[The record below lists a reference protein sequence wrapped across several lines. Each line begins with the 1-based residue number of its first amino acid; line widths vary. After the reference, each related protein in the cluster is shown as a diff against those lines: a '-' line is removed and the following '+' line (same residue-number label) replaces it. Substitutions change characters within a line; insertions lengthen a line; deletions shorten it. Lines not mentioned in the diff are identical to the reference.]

1 MDNDKMWQAVK
12 DCDASLNGR
21 FFYAAKTTGICC
33 RQSSKPKLP
42 KRDNVVFF
50 ATKEDA
56 ERAGYRPCRLC
67 RPDLARYNPA
77 IELAEKMKKLL
88 DQHFNDRLELNRA
101 LEEMGVSHKHL
112 AQIFKQQYNMTPT
125 IYRQIFASSISRDVI
140 DTPIGGLRTIASD
153 DAILCV
159 ERTTRK
165 DQEVNA
171 QAGKAPDDQ
180 IMPGT
185 TSGELV
191 KACEMQLQEYF
202 SGARQTFNLPVKL
215 EGTDFQKNIWRHL
228 QDILYGETRTYG
240 ELAAMAGNSKASRA
254 VGMANHCN
262 PILILI
268 PCHRVVASD
277 GSLTGYAAGI
287 EAKKYLL
294 SMEKRFAVAKN

>member
-56 ERAGYRPCRLC
+56 ERAGYRPCRHC
-67 RPDLARYNPA
+67 RPDLAPA
-77 IELAEKMKKLL
+77 
-88 DQHFNDRLELNRA
+88 RC
-101 LEEMGVSHKHL
+101 
-112 AQIFKQQYNMTPT
+112 
-125 IYRQIFASSISRDVI
+125 RQIFASSISRDVI